1 MRPPASSVQE
11 RLAGIATLF
20 REQPEKARATNPP
33 AQARLEDGLRCHVAG
48 PHGAS
53 ISTDMPAALG
63 GGATAPNPGWFLRA
77 ALASCNATVIAMRAA
92 QRGITLT
99 GLEVTVSSES
109 DTRGM
114 LGLDERISAAMQALR
129 MHVKISAA
137 GVKPEELREI
147 VAWAAAHSPVG
158 CTDLSG
164 AAVEVELG

>member
-1 MRPPASSVQE
+1 
-11 RLAGIATLF
+11 
-20 REQPEKARATNPP
+20 
-33 AQARLEDGLRCHVAG
+33 
-48 PHGAS
+48 
-53 ISTDMPAALG
+53 MPAALG

-99 GLEVTVSSES
+99 GLEVAVSSES

-114 LGLDERISAAMQALR
+114 LGLDESISAAMQPLR
-129 MHVKISAA
+129 MHVRISAA
-137 GVKPEELREI
+137 GAKPEELREI